1 MPRLSIIIPIYNTA
15 AWIPACIESIINQSF
30 SDFEILLIDDGSTD
44 GSGVI
49 CDMYTKTDSRIRVFH
64 KKNGG
69 VSSARN
75 YGLDKATGEWIY
87 FVDSDDELLPDCLRI
102 MTGYIRDDIDIV
114 LAGYEKYDEQGNLLY
129 SIPDRVVTVLQKK
142 ESLYT
147 LYETHAKY
155 YNRLPYLWI
164 RLLRRSVI
172 EKEQLRFDESICNKE
187 DTLFLTQ
194 YICRSNGISLFTTTP
209 VYHYN
214 QRPDSIM
221 GSWRHNLNQSFVS
234 SFYALK
240 KMKHEISALYSPFSE
255 IVYIAKEGIWN
266 RYHRIMEKYKSFG
279 LSDPKLFSE
288 LNREL
293 KKEGIG
299 IPFIIRNKL
308 RRAKRKFVSIV
319 NRSRER

>member
-1 MPRLSIIIPIYNTA
+1 MSIIIPIYNTA

-129 SIPDRVVTVLQKK
+129 SIP
-142 ESLYT
+142 E
-147 LYETHAKY
+147 
-155 YNRLPYLWI
+155 
-164 RLLRRSVI
+164 LR
-172 EKEQLRFDESICNKE
+172 
-187 DTLFLTQ
+187 
-194 YICRSNGISLFTTTP
+194 
-209 VYHYN
+209 
-214 QRPDSIM
+214 
-221 GSWRHNLNQSFVS
+221 
-234 SFYALK
+234 
-240 KMKHEISALYSPFSE
+240 
-255 IVYIAKEGIWN
+255 
-266 RYHRIMEKYKSFG
+266 
-279 LSDPKLFSE
+279 
-288 LNREL
+288 
-293 KKEGIG
+293 
-299 IPFIIRNKL
+299 
-308 RRAKRKFVSIV
+308 
-319 NRSRER
+319 